1 LILLAFFFPLAVY
14 LLLLGFLN
22 RRRHPLLVSGVW
34 DGIGLLF
41 GVSGFLLFAGPAI
54 LSGLSERWRLYWMLG
69 RGDVPTG
76 QADGAWQFWIFLSI
90 LYFVLVVGGA
100 AFLLWRQR
108 HLTAI
113 YNADVEQVETAV
125 EEICERLHLQP
136 VRSGGLFLFGL
147 SPGSPTDRRDS
158 NGEPIQAPHYL
169 PAAARV
175 GARAVPAGVSE
186 TALGAGR
193 ADPLVLEQAAILEL
207 DSFPFLCH
215 VTLRWDPADSR
226 LRTVVEREL
235 SRSLAEAPEHESLLG
250 GWLLTFGCLLL
261 AVEFLGAFIIFLINV
276 TQR

>member
-1 LILLAFFFPLAVY
+1 LILLAFFFPLAIY

-54 LSGLSERWRLYWMLG
+54 LSGLSERWRLYWLLG
-69 RGDVPTG
+69 RGEVPTG

-108 HLTAI
+108 QLTAI
-113 YNADVEQVETAV
+113 YNADVEQVEAAV
-125 EEICERLHLQP
+125 EETCERLHLQP

-147 SPGSPTDRRDS
+147 SLGSPTERRDS
-158 NGEPIQAPHYL
+158 NGERIQAPHYL

-175 GARAVPAGVSE
+175 GARTAPAGITES
-186 TALGAGR
+186 ASGGS

-207 DSFPFLCH
+207 DSFPLLRH

-226 LRTVVEREL
+226 LRTVVEKEL
-235 SRSLAEAPEHESLLG
+235 SRTLAEAPAHDSLLG

-261 AVEFLGAFIIFLINV
+261 AFEFLGAFVIFLINV
-276 TQR
+276 MQR